1 MRKLISYYFL
11 LLISICTF
19 SYIKVNSYSYSL
31 KGKTIYLDPGHGR
44 VDNGTS
50 YKEILEDELNL
61 EICYELK
68 SKLENRGAIVYMT
81 RYDDYDLSN
90 NDVSFRKKS
99 DLYNRAKII
108 NDSNSDMY
116 ISIHLN
122 YIDSSKWSGV
132 QVFYDDINSNNEI
145 IAKNIQDKYNNGR
158 KSMKINNGYMY
169 RLITIPGV
177 LVELGFLSNS
187 KDRAILLND
196 RKRSN
201 MIDKLVDGI
210 IEYYK

>member
-1 MRKLISYYFL
+1 MYKLISYYFL

-19 SYIKVNSYSYSL
+19 SYIKVNSYFYSL
-31 KGKTIYLDPGHGR
+31 KGKIIYLDPGHGGI
-44 VDNGTS
+44 DNGAS
-50 YKEILEDELNL
+50 YKDILEDKLNL

-68 SKLENRGAIVYMT
+68 SKLENRGATVYMT

-90 NDVSFRKKS
+90 NGVTFRKKS

-108 NDSNSDMY
+108 NESNSDMY

-122 YIDSSKWSGV
+122 YIDSNKWSGV
-132 QVFYDDINSNNEI
+132 QVFYDDINSNNKKV
-145 IAKNIQDKYNNGR
+145 AKIIQDKFNNGR
-158 KSMKINNGYMY
+158 KSMKISNGYMY
-169 RLITIPGV
+169 KLINIPGV
-177 LVELGFLSNS
+177 LVELGFLSNNE
-187 KDRAILLND
+187 DRDILLSNK
-196 RKRSN
+196 KRSD